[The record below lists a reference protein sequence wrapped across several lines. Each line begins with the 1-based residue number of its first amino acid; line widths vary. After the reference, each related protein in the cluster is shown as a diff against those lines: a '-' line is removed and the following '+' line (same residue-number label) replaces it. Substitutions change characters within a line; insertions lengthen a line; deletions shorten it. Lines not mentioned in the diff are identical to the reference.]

1 MPEYMGYDRTMAMF
15 SPDGRL
21 FQVEYAKEA
30 VKRGS
35 TALGITFKYGIVL
48 ATVKPAGK
56 LVVSEASEKIFQ
68 VDDHMA
74 AVAAGFI
81 ADARTLTQMIRVK
94 AQMHK
99 ITYDEPVDVW
109 NIAKIIGNRMQLIT
123 QYGGLRP
130 FGVSLL
136 LGGVDKTGVH
146 LLETDPSGT
155 LFEWRAQAI
164 GRGAILANKI
174 LNQKWKESLSE
185 KEALELAL
193 DIIDK
198 TERAEK
204 KEGLVVDMAIIK
216 KDARFKKINE
226 DYVKSIK

>member
-1 MPEYMGYDRTMAMF
+1 M
-15 SPDGRL
+15 
-21 FQVEYAKEA
+21 EYAKEA

-35 TALGITFKYGIVL
+35 TALGITFKDGVAF

-56 LVVSEASEKIFQ
+56 LVVSDTTEKIFQ
-68 VDDHMA
+68 VDDHVGS
-74 AVAAGFI
+74 VASGFL
-81 ADARTLTQMIRVK
+81 ADARVLVQLARVR
-94 AQMHK
+94 AQIHK
-99 ITYDEPVDVW
+99 ITYEEPVDIW
-109 NIAKIIGNRMQLIT
+109 NLGRLIGNRMQLIT

-136 LGGVDKTGVH
+136 LGGVDKSGVH

-164 GRGAILANKI
+164 GKGAALANKI
-174 LNQKWKESLSE
+174 LNQKWKENMSE

-198 TERAEK
+198 TEKSDKEK
-204 KEGLVVDMAIIK
+204 KEVVTDLAVVK
-216 KDARFKKINE
+216 KGEKFKKVDE
-226 DYVKSIK
+226 SYVKSLK